1 MIVAVT
7 GASGYVGRF
16 IIAALQQQGV
26 EIRAWQRAGT
36 VPVGFSGSIHWL
48 RGDLR
53 SPEAMREL
61 VSGADAVV
69 HAAFEHQ
76 PGRYRGGEGNDLDA
90 FLAANLNGTL
100 KLLEVA
106 HLAEVKRF
114 VFLSSRA
121 VFGKDNVQPVVNAKI
136 NAEVDTEID
145 EEQQAYPDSHYGAYK
160 AAVEA
165 FLSSWSAQG
174 MTCCSL
180 RATGVYG
187 LSVPEERSK
196 WLALIQGVL
205 RGEQCAPRGGT
216 EVHGQDV
223 AQAVWLLLT
232 EPAAA
237 GIYHCSD
244 LYLTSRDL
252 VRMVHQLRETTGAL
266 PPEPAQRPSNIMDC
280 QKLRRLGWQPG
291 GLSLLESTLGQL
303 VEMVM
308 RNNEDYEWQ

>member
-16 IIAALQQQGV
+16 IIAELQHQGV

-36 VPVGFSGSIHWL
+36 EPLGFSGPIHWL
-48 RGDLR
+48 NGDLR

-76 PGRYRGGEGNDLDA
+76 PGRYRGGEGSDLAA
-90 FLAANLNGTL
+90 FLAANLSGTL
-100 KLLEVA
+100 NLLEA
-106 HLAEVKRF
+106 ARLAEVKKF
-114 VFLSSRA
+114 IFLSSRA
-121 VFGKDNVQPVVNAKI
+121 VFGRDNVQPDVNAEI
-136 NAEVDTEID
+136 NTEVD
-145 EEQQAYPDSHYGAYK
+145 EERQACPDSHYGAYK

-180 RATGVYG
+180 RTTGVYG
-187 LSVPEERSK
+187 LTVPVERTK
-196 WLALIQGVL
+196 WLALIQAVL
-205 RGEQCAPRGGT
+205 QGEECVSRGGT
-216 EVHGQDV
+216 EVHGKDV

-232 EPAAA
+232 EPSAV

-244 LYLTSRDL
+244 LYLTTRDL
-252 VRMVHQLRETTGAL
+252 VRIVHQLRGTTGPL
-266 PPEPAQRPSNIMDC
+266 PLEPAQRPSNIMDC

-291 GLSLLESTLGQL
+291 GLPLLESTLEQL
-303 VEMVM
+303 VEIAMPEQWK
-308 RNNEDYEWQ
+308 RR